1 MGTTQPVVGVV
12 TEKVGWRVPYNE
24 TRRLPRLLKVV
35 VIRMD
40 EEKFKSREKEK
51 GSLNPKTHEK
61 EITLTVVL
69 R

>member
-1 MGTTQPVVGVV
+1 
-12 TEKVGWRVPYNE
+12 
-24 TRRLPRLLKVV
+24 
-35 VIRMD
+35 MD